1 MIALPLPTRLPPRS
15 AIRTVIALL
24 AAAIALLAPVRAA
37 HPETTISLRAQARI
51 ADVQLPISLSDVA
64 DISGDDAAK
73 WGEVVIADSAASRER
88 VTIAEVRSALNRA
101 GVNWGRMTLR
111 GSVCVLDR
119 PAAPAASTQVPARA
133 QREGPR
139 YAVIDVAGAP
149 TIAKAVAR
157 RLAAHY
163 SVRPADLQ
171 IAFDPADAAM
181 LDAGVAEKHAVEVRP
196 AASPTSSRVPVR
208 ATIYDGDRVVA
219 EHRVTADVLVMRDVF
234 VAARTIERRESI
246 AEIDIR
252 AERRWLAPGAAR
264 SASPPRESTLGA
276 VARARIKEGDIVAQ
290 SDVESPVVVRRGEV
304 VYVHCLSGSVAVQ
317 ARARAMESGREGE
330 VIAFRLEG
338 ADDSFAAR
346 IAGPGR
352 AVMLAGPGAT
362 D

>member
-1 MIALPLPTRLPPRS
+1 MTARHTSAFDPARTARRL
-15 AIRTVIALL
+15 AIGLL
-24 AAAIALLAPVRAA
+24 AAALALFAPVRAA
-37 HPETTISLRAQARI
+37 YPQTTVSLRAQSRPVEADRPI
-51 ADVQLPISLSDVA
+51 RLADVAEIL
-64 DISGDDAAK
+64 GDDAAG
-73 WGEVVIADSAASRER
+73 WGEVVIADGSSER
-88 VTIAEVRSALNRA
+88 QSVTIAEVRAALDRA
-101 GVNWGRMTLR
+101 GVNWGHMTLR
-111 GSVCVLDR
+111 GSACALAR
-119 PAAPAASTQVPARA
+119 PAAAAPPPSAPARA

-139 YAVIDVAGAP
+139 FAVIDVAGAP
-149 TIAKAVAR
+149 TIGKAVAR

-163 SVRPADLQ
+163 GVRPADLQ

-196 AASPTSSRVPVR
+196 AASPSSSRVPVR
-208 ATIYDGDRVVA
+208 ATVYDGDRVVA
-219 EHRVTADVLVMRDVF
+219 EHRVTVDVLVMREVF
-234 VAARTIERRESI
+234 VAARTIERRETIS
-246 AEIDIR
+246 ESDIR
-252 AERRWLAPGAAR
+252 AERRWLAPGGAR
-264 SASPPRESTLGA
+264 SASPPRESIMGA

-290 SDVESPVVVRRGEV
+290 PDVESPVVIRRGDV

-317 ARARAMESGREGE
+317 ARARALESGREGE

>member
-1 MIALPLPTRLPPRS
+1 MIAPPLPTRLRPRLS
-15 AIRTVIALL
+15 IRAVIALL

-37 HPETTISLRAQARI
+37 HPQSTVSLRSQARI
-51 ADVQLPISLSDVA
+51 VDVRLPISLADIA

-73 WGEVVIADSAASRER
+73 WGKVVIAESAASRER
-88 VTIAEVRSALNRA
+88 VTIAEVRSALNRRRQLGPHDCPRLGVRA
-101 GVNWGRMTLR
+101 GPPRR
-111 GSVCVLDR
+111 
-119 PAAPAASTQVPARA
+119 AAASTQTPARA
-133 QREGPR
+133 REGPR
-139 YAVIDVAGAP
+139 YAVIDVAAP
-149 TIAKAVAR
+149 R
-157 RLAAHY
+157 RSPRPSLDASPRY
-163 SVRPADLQ
+163 SVRPSDLQ

-181 LDAGVAEKHAVEVRP
+181 LDAGVAEKYAVEVRP
-196 AASPTSSRVPVR
+196 RRHRRHHAYLR

-234 VAARTIERRESI
+234 VAARTIERRETI
-246 AEIDIR
+246 AEFDVR
-252 AERRWLAPGAAR
+252 AERRWLAPGAVRA
-264 SASPPRESTLGA
+264 ASPPRESILGA
-276 VARARIKEGDIVAQ
+276 AARARIKEGDIVAQ
-290 SDVESPVVVRRGEV
+290 SDVESPVIVRRGDV